1 MLIKILVMVY
11 FLSLKDD
18 QEPKP
23 ETLLSRSIVQ
33 EFYAEMAKLK
43 SLGVLH
49 KVRHPCTYKL

>member
-1 MLIKILVMVY
+1 MVY